1 MIKTKFLK
9 DPYVNFFSLYSW
21 IVTIKGIVGGI
32 NIGLLFWKNL
42 KSHLSYKALGL
53 AYFCYHC
60 PVPWFYLPCSD
71 NLTCGTNANDLT
83 LYKDWQGIHIVSSNL
98 KTVRDKVTYKVKK

>member
-1 MIKTKFLK
+1 MLI
-9 DPYVNFFSLYSW
+9 FFSLYSW

-53 AYFCYHC
+53 ACCCCHC
-60 PVPWFYLPCSD
+60 PVPWFYLPRSN
-71 NLTCGTNANDLT
+71 NLTCGTDANDLT